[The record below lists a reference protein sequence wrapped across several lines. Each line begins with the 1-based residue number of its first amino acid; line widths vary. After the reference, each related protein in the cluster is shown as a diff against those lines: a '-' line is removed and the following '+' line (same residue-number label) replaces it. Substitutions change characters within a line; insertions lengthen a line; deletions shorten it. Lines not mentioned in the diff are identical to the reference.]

1 RLDYETKKAYAFKV
15 EASNAHLDPR
25 FLHLGPFKD
34 TATVKVNV
42 LDVDEPP
49 VFNRPSYSMDV
60 YEDTSIG
67 TVIGAVTAQDL
78 DAGASEVRYSID
90 WKRDLDSYFDIDPV
104 EGTIS
109 TSEVLDRERI
119 ARHNITVVATKVI
132 PITVHVL
139 DVNEFPPEL
148 ATPHETY
155 VCENAKPG
163 QTRRPEHL
171 LRALDF
177 LLDNTAGVVTRR
189 GGFRRRLQD
198 HYLLPVVIE
207 DIGHPV
213 LSSTGTLTVQVCACD
228 RDGRLLS
235 CSAEAIFLPV
245 GLSKGALI
253 AILVCIVILLVI
265 VVLYVGLRR
274 QKDKDTLMTSKEDIR
289 DNVIHYDDEGGGEED
304 TNAFDIGT
312 LRNPKAVE
320 EKSLRRD
327 VRPPEGGTLRNGPRR
342 VRSRNGP
349 LPSRDGG
356 ADVQD
361 FLQRRLQECTTDPSG
376 PPYDSLVTF
385 AYEGDGSVAESLSSI
400 ESQAVEAEV

>member
-119 ARHNITVVATKVI
+119 ARHNITVVATKVTNPMLYSKV

-163 QTRRPEHL
+163 Q
-171 LRALDF
+171 
-177 LLDNTAGVVTRR
+177 
-189 GGFRRRLQD
+189 
-198 HYLLPVVIE
+198 
-207 DIGHPV
+207 
-213 LSSTGTLTVQVCACD
+213 
-228 RDGRLLS
+228 
-235 CSAEAIFLPV
+235 
-245 GLSKGALI
+245 
-253 AILVCIVILLVI
+253 
-265 VVLYVGLRR
+265 
-274 QKDKDTLMTSKEDIR
+274 
-289 DNVIHYDDEGGGEED
+289 
-304 TNAFDIGT
+304 
-312 LRNPKAVE
+312 
-320 EKSLRRD
+320 
-327 VRPPEGGTLRNGPRR
+327 
-342 VRSRNGP
+342 
-349 LPSRDGG
+349 
-356 ADVQD
+356 
-361 FLQRRLQECTTDPSG
+361 
-376 PPYDSLVTF
+376 
-385 AYEGDGSVAESLSSI
+385 
-400 ESQAVEAEV
+400 